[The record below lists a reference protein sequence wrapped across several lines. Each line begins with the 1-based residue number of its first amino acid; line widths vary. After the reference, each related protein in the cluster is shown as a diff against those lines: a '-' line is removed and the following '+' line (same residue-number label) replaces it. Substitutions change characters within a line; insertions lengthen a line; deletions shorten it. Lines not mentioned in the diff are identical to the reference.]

1 MRYLIAI
8 TGGIGSGKSV
18 VSKILTSMG
27 YCVYDCD
34 KRAKSLMDA
43 SDDIKARIS
52 NEVLSDC
59 VVDGMIDRQRLAE
72 KVFKDEQ
79 ALTRLNEIVHS
90 AVRND
95 LIDWSSN
102 NTSKIQF
109 VETAIL
115 YQSGLE
121 KIVDKVWDVDAP
133 LDLRIERV
141 MSRNSMTREAVLS
154 RITSQNNFIPR
165 ELHSDI
171 VHIVNDG
178 DIPLLPQIEALL
190 LRLLTE

>member
-43 SDDIKARIS
+43 SDEIKARIS
-52 NEVLSDC
+52 SEVLGDC

-109 VETAIL
+109 VETAIP

-121 KIVDKVWDVDAP
+121 KIVDKIWEVDAP
-133 LDLRIERV
+133 LNLRIERV
-141 MSRNSMTREAVLS
+141 MCRNSMTREAVLS

-190 LRLLTE
+190 SRLLTE